1 MTDPMELIAE
11 NWGMLLALTG
21 AGLFAGLA
29 AGLFGIG
36 GGAVI
41 VPVLYFL
48 LSGLGY
54 ESSAQHVAVA
64 TSLATII
71 ATSARSVMAH
81 HRHGAVDWDILRGW
95 APWIVGGA
103 MLGMIAAGFMSGQAM
118 TGLFGAVALIIALQ
132 FFFGR
137 PDWRLADD
145 MATGPAR
152 AGLGGGLGALSSI
165 MGIGGGTFGVSL
177 MTMSGRAMHQAIG
190 TAAGFGVA
198 IGVPGALAAIFV
210 GWGREGLPPGSLGYV
225 NLPAFALISVLTVT
239 MAPVGA
245 SLAHRLDG
253 ALLKRLFGILLAIVA
268 MRMIYSAIGG

>member
-1 MTDPMELIAE
+1 MDLIAE
-11 NWGMLLALTG
+11 NWTLLLALGG
-21 AGLFAGLA
+21 AGLFAGLV

-48 LSGLGY
+48 LSGLGF
-54 ESSAQHVAVA
+54 EETAQHVAVA

-71 ATSARSVMAH
+71 ATSSRSVMAH
-81 HRHGAVDWDILRGW
+81 NKHGAVDWAVLRGW
-95 APWIVGGA
+95 SPAIVVGA
-103 MLGMIAAGFMSGQAM
+103 LLGMVAAGFMSGRLLTAI
-118 TGLFGAVALIIALQ
+118 FGAVALVIAVQ

-152 AGLGGGLGALSSI
+152 AGLGGAMGALSAL

-177 MTMSGRAMHQAIG
+177 MTMSGRSMHQAIG

-198 IGVPGALAAIFV
+198 IGVPGAIAAIFT
-210 GWGREGLPPGSLGYV
+210 GWGKAGLPPGSLGYV
-225 NLPAFALISVLTVT
+225 NLPAFLMIGILTVT

-253 ALLKRLFGILLAIVA
+253 AKLKKMFGVLLGVVA
-268 MRMIYSAIGG
+268 ARMIYAATLG

>member
-1 MTDPMELIAE
+1 MDLIIQH
-11 NWGMLLALTG
+11 WGLLLALAG
-21 AGLFAGLA
+21 AGAFAGLV

-41 VPVLYFL
+41 VPVLFFL

-54 ESSAQHVAVA
+54 EDTAQHVAVA

-81 HRHGAVDWDILRGW
+81 HRHGAVDWDVLKLW
-95 APWIVGGA
+95 SPWIVIGA
-103 MLGMIAAGFMSGQAM
+103 LIGMWLAAYMSGRVLTM
-118 TGLFGAVALIIALQ
+118 IFGVVAFVIALQ

-137 PDWRLADD
+137 PDWRVADG
-145 MATGPAR
+145 MARGLPR
-152 AGLGGGLGALSSI
+152 AGLGSAMGGLSAL

-177 MTMSGRAMHQAIG
+177 MTMSGRPIHQAVG

-198 IGVPGALAAIFV
+198 IGAPGALAAIWS
-210 GWGREGLPPGSLGYV
+210 GWGTQGVPPGTLGYV
-225 NLPAFALISVLTVT
+225 NLPAFVLIASLTVA

-245 SLAHRLDG
+245 ALAHRLDG
-253 ALLKRLFGILLAIVA
+253 AVLKRTFGVLLAIVA
-268 MRMIYSAIGG
+268 VRMLSSAIFG